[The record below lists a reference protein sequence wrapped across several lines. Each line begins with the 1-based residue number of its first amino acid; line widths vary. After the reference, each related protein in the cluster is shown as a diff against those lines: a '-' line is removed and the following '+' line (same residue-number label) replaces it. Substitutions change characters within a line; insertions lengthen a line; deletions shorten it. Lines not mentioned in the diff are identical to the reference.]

1 MVPSLSLPMLVDN
14 PPLLSSTTAQEI
26 SLLHQLVQLLSSPS
40 LTPVQPLFFQA
51 EDGIRH
57 HCVTGVQTCAL
68 PILIP
73 RQETLVLAQMP
84 QLDKSVLAPQPIP
97 ILP

>member
-40 LTPVQPLFFQA
+40 LTPVQPLSHEVSPTMQH
-51 EDGIRH
+51 ETSQRQRSRH
-57 HCVTGVQTCAL
+57 VRLV
-68 PILIP
+68 IP

-97 ILP
+97 IL